1 MRRRDETKF
10 PALGSSSRPKGPIT
24 YSKNGGW
31 LGGTTWQASQAMGSS
46 LPIENRV
53 IWPESRFSLLRL
65 RVISL
70 WPMATTAERAALPS
84 FISDNYHRLPSGNTA
99 CSSILIVSTLSL
111 AGCSWT
117 IPRRRFIVLFLK
129 FVTSF
134 FHRINCYKAYFYAI
148 LFAFE
153 SVVIIFIGW
162 VRFNSVVFIWLA
174 TKWLRTLPLPPNDK
188 VRSHLVA
195 ALIASE
201 FLAEGTL
208 CISRYFCF
216 WIYCYH
222 VCRLGSFQFCRV
234 Y

>member
-10 PALGSSSRPKGPIT
+10 PALGSSSRRKGPIT

-31 LGGTTWQASQAMGSS
+31 LGRTTWQASQATGSS

-65 RVISL
+65 RVVSL
-70 WPMATTAERAALPS
+70 WPMATTAERVALPS

-111 AGCSWT
+111 AGCSRT

-153 SVVIIFIGW
+153 SVVIIFIVSILSYLLGW
-162 VRFNSVVFIWLA
+162 IGN
-174 TKWLRTLPLPPNDK
+174 
-188 VRSHLVA
+188 
-195 ALIASE
+195 
-201 FLAEGTL
+201 
-208 CISRYFCF
+208 
-216 WIYCYH
+216 
-222 VCRLGSFQFCRV
+222 
-234 Y
+234 